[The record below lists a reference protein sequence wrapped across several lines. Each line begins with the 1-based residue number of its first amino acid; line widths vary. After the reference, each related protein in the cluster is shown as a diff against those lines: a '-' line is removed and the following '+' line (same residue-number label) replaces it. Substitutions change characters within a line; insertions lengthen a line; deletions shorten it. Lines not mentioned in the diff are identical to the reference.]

1 MSELKRLAKEAVPRA
16 LEKAERY
23 RLLNEPAEAESISTD
38 VLAVDP
44 ENQQALVL
52 LLLSLTDQ
60 LEHGVS
66 DARAIDV
73 LPRLKGEYER
83 AYYAGLIWERKA
95 KAIMHQG
102 SPGSGSRAY
111 DALASAMECYERAET
126 LRPPANDDAVLRWNT
141 CVRLLERHPHL
152 APAFE
157 DRSEPPLE

>member
-23 RLLNEPAEAESISTD
+23 RLLNEPAEAESISID

-66 DARAIDV
+66 DARARDV

-83 AYYAGLIWERKA
+83 AYYAGLIWERKG
-95 KAIMHQG
+95 KAIMRQG

-111 DALASAMECYERAET
+111 HALAEAMECYEKAEA
-126 LRPPANDDAVLRWNT
+126 LRPPANDDAILRWNT

-152 APAFE
+152 VPATE